1 MVWGMI
7 RVHHTYCL
15 LYFSCY
21 QPHQLYLRSS
31 DRPRRLGTLQH
42 GFGMLCSLPLSS
54 ILWESL
60 LSTIIRNTWMVRN
73 IVISENEPTSKTL
86 PPKQERPQQPPDL
99 SRMAN
104 EFQKSHHSQYQAVIA
119 RMKQAEMQARRFGSQ
134 PAKQG

>member
-73 IVISENEPTSKTL
+73 IVISENEPTSTSIEFETFLDWTL
-86 PPKQERPQQPPDL
+86 IKVVSSISRVLQGDGQPERVVWIT
-99 SRMAN
+99 
-104 EFQKSHHSQYQAVIA
+104 KSPRV
-119 RMKQAEMQARRFGSQ
+119 E
-134 PAKQG
+134 

>member
-73 IVISENEPTSKTL
+73 IVISENEPTSTSIEFETFLDWTL
-86 PPKQERPQQPPDL
+86 IKVVSSTSRVLQGDGQPERVVWIT
-99 SRMAN
+99 
-104 EFQKSHHSQYQAVIA
+104 KSPRV
-119 RMKQAEMQARRFGSQ
+119 E
-134 PAKQG
+134 

>member
-1 MVWGMI
+1 MI

-73 IVISENEPTSKTL
+73 IVISENEPTSTSIEFETFLDWTL
-86 PPKQERPQQPPDL
+86 IKVVSSTSRVLQGDGQPERVVWIT
-99 SRMAN
+99 
-104 EFQKSHHSQYQAVIA
+104 KSPRVELWEIWP
-119 RMKQAEMQARRFGSQ
+119 RRC
-134 PAKQG
+134 

>member
-54 ILWESL
+54 VLWESL

-73 IVISENEPTSKTL
+73 IVISENEPTSTSIEFETFLDWTL
-86 PPKQERPQQPPDL
+86 IKVVSSISRVLQGDGQPERVVWIT
-99 SRMAN
+99 
-104 EFQKSHHSQYQAVIA
+104 KSPRV
-119 RMKQAEMQARRFGSQ
+119 E
-134 PAKQG
+134 